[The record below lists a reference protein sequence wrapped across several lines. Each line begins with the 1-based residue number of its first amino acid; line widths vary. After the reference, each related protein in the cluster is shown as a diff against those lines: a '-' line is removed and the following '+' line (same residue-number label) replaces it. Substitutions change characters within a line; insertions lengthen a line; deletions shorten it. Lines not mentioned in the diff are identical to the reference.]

1 MKNKNLT
8 SLIVEPEVSFPGLAT
23 GYGGG
28 GVPGGVI

>member
-1 MKNKNLT
+1 MLT
-8 SLIVEPEVSFPGLAT
+8 SFMVELEVSFPGLAT